1 VILFL
6 QPLVSVGNL
15 VSHEIR
21 HAGVSPTT
29 PPHFNCHYMKAIC
42 IIFFV
47 AYTLSSDTV
56 GAQQNMLSAK
66 EKQEGWQLLFNGK
79 DLTDWHSYMQ
89 KKPGKAWQV
98 QNGMIFLNKNKQSV
112 YADFADLVTNEEFEN
127 FHLTLEWKM
136 EPCANSGLMFYVHE
150 SPEFK
155 DTYESGPEMQIADL
169 ACNDDGRI
177 LKCRA
182 GDLYDLIPC
191 DTEWV
196 NAAPKWNKYEI
207 IADNGNLTLI
217 QNGHTVVKTEM
228 WDERWADMIKNS
240 KFVEWPGFGTFR
252 KGRISLQGTE
262 TGKLWYRNIKIK
274 KL

>member
-1 VILFL
+1 MILFL